1 MRHPATRFLLATV
14 IAALSASL
22 VVGTALAEG
31 PVPRKPPGDAPLSPP
46 GEIEIVEEYS
56 VTPISDI
63 DFPTGLLA
71 TSGGCKSQNYSKKIR
86 QRVNGEWLTRVHVGS
101 NTDFCYDG
109 TYIVDEPEELDCD
122 KGDWYN
128 ETAGW
133 ERVKFKTSESGGHDW
148 KFHSDL
154 VDAKYKQCLPLCGNH
169 TNIYV
174 HKTQHGNGTVEKRT

>member
-1 MRHPATRFLLATV
+1 MWQSALRIVFALLST
-14 IAALSASL
+14 AAGASL
-22 VVGTALAEG
+22 VIGTVSAED
-31 PVPRKPPGDAPLSPP
+31 PVPDQPPGGGLRNPP
-46 GEIEIVEEYS
+46 DEIEILEEYS

-71 TSGGCKSQNYSKKIR
+71 TSGGGKSQNYSKKIR
-86 QRVNGEWLTRVHVGS
+86 QRVNGEWLTRVHVWS

-109 TYIVDEPEELDCD
+109 TYIVDEPEELDWD

-148 KFHSDL
+148 EFHSDL
-154 VDAKYKQCLPLCGNH
+154 VDAKCKQCLPFCGNH